1 MIGLKNGLSAP
12 RSTSQPA
19 HGLHSSG
26 SPRLSESVTSNFKKQ
41 NIISSVKKRFEE
53 KFGEQAS
60 PVIDKYLQELNK
72 KDKVTIH
79 VSYITHIMNYLVFF
93 GRIFET
99 IFVYISILCLLMNI
113 NLLSTSS

>member
-26 SPRLSESVTSNFKKQ
+26 SPRLSETVTSNFKKQ

-53 KFGEQAS
+53 KFGE
-60 PVIDKYLQELNK
+60 
-72 KDKVTIH
+72 
-79 VSYITHIMNYLVFF
+79 
-93 GRIFET
+93 
-99 IFVYISILCLLMNI
+99 
-113 NLLSTSS
+113 